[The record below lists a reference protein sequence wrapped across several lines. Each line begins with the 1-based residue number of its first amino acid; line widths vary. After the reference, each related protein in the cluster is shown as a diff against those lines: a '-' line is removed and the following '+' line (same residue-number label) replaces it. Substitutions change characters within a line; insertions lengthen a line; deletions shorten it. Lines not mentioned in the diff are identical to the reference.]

1 MPPDA
6 RDKGISR
13 RSWLL
18 AGLAFPLFGARA
30 ADLLGVAYD
39 GDNLRPV
46 APPAFHFLTQKTS
59 ALDRLKDA
67 DAVTFVYWLQLFTID
82 RSVPRTESRGKFVV
96 SYDIFEE
103 RFQVNFGGRTQSGLT
118 AADAEKL
125 CLDRMSVS
133 AAGLP
138 RDLPFFLRLEL
149 RTAGPRELPS
159 VTNDSG
165 ISVRALVD
173 IFSRKP
179 GADDPHW
186 GPLESPRLRLSDL
199 GRAPG
204 RGARNG

>member
-1 MPPDA
+1 MPRDA
-6 RDKGISR
+6 RDNGISR

-18 AGLAFPLFGARA
+18 ACLAFPLFGARA
-30 ADLLGVAYD
+30 ADALSVNYD
-39 GDNLRPV
+39 GDNLHPV
-46 APPAFHFLTQKTS
+46 DPGLHFLTQKTA

-82 RSVPRTESRGKFVV
+82 RSVPRAESRGKFVV

-103 RFQVNFGGRTQSGLT
+103 RFQVNFGGRSQSGLT
-118 AADAEKL
+118 AVDAEKL
-125 CLDRMSVS
+125 CLERMAVS
-133 AAGLP
+133 AAGIP
-138 RDLPFFLRLEL
+138 QDLPFFLRLEL

-159 VTNDSG
+159 VTTDSG
-165 ISVRALVD
+165 ISLRAFVE

-199 GRAPG
+199 GRTPG